1 MFRRK
6 KIRSYV
12 SGKVTAVVGVLY
24 LDDFGALIGEELC
37 AKRPGPIL
45 LDR

>member
-12 SGKVTAVVGVLY
+12 ASEVTTVVRVLY
-24 LDDFGALIGEELC
+24 LDDLGALIGEELC
-37 AKRPGPIL
+37 AKRPSPIL

>member
-6 KIRSYV
+6 KIRPYV
-12 SGKVTAVVGVLY
+12 SGKVTAVIGVLY
-24 LDDFGALIGEELC
+24 LDDLGALISEKLC

-45 LDR
+45 LNG

>member
-24 LDDFGALIGEELC
+24 LDYLGALIGEELC
-37 AKRPGPIL
+37 AKRPSPIL
-45 LDR
+45 LNR

>member
-12 SGKVTAVVGVLY
+12 SGKVTAAVGVLY
-24 LDDFGALIGEELC
+24 LDDLGALISEELC
-37 AKRPGPIL
+37 TKRPGPIL
-45 LDR
+45 FDR

>member
-24 LDDFGALIGEELC
+24 LDYLGALIGEELC